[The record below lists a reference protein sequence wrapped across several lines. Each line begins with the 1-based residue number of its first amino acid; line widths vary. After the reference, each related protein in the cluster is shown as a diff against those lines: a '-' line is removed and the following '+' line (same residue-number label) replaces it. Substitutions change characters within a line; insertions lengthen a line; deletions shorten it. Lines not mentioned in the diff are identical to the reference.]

1 MLSRISTRQTHTTT
15 DSSKFG
21 KRESYVSRYCT
32 GEASQSQST
41 SDHSGLDYTSLVA
54 TMSHTI
60 ENTAEELRRLEEE
73 EEEEEEE
80 TPEAEAKL
88 ETKGKLTMEERK
100 AKMEQLRKKM
110 VCIYLRAHEFT
121 SLISPS

>member
-1 MLSRISTRQTHTTT
+1 
-15 DSSKFG
+15 
-21 KRESYVSRYCT
+21 
-32 GEASQSQST
+32 
-41 SDHSGLDYTSLVA
+41 
-54 TMSHTI
+54 MSHTI

-121 SLISPS
+121 SLISPF